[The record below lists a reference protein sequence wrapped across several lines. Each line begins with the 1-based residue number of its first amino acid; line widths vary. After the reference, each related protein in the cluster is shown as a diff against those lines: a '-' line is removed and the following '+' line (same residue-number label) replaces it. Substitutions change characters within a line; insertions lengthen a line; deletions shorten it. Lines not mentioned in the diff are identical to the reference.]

1 MYVYQLIQ
9 TNYNFREYF
18 LRRTRDQ
25 FRAQLFPD
33 SSEEAKSLQ
42 SSATTLAN
50 TATGKTATLPSMEPL
65 SAEGLAKFYV
75 EARQELRVL
84 QRAAV
89 TSMMYSSDRLVVEDE
104 QKKEWIIRAPA
115 EGQGEEAPPKA

>member
-1 MYVYQLIQ
+1 M
-9 TNYNFREYF
+9 
-18 LRRTRDQ
+18 RRTRDQ

-89 TSMMYSSDRLVVEDE
+89 TSMMYSNNRLVVEDE
-104 QKKEWIIRAPA
+104 QKKDWIIRAPA
-115 EGQGEEAPPKA
+115 EGQGEETPPTA